1 MCAPLGIAVAGG
13 VVGIQAILATKVLG
27 VAILGSIFVL
37 NYFRPLKR
45 LSLKKV
51 SE

>member
-13 VVGIQAILATKVLG
+13 VIGIQAILVTKVMG
-27 VAILGSIFVL
+27 AVILGSIFVL